1 MTAYIEKTEFL
12 NIYLAYPDTPPPQRR
27 ACPPP
32 HLECSQSQT
41 PETGYVDSTPLPE
54 YILNKLK
61 QEGIDQA
68 GAWVGL
74 PQDNRSK
81 MVEND
86 AYKALTRILE
96 TVTCLTRKYYP
107 ELKRLPGKWLCTR
120 KTSVQSWSG
129 NATPSLGPGYIF
141 AHSKASLDKVPLAS
155 HPRIFNLNINLLLGI
170 LVRNVFCIRSRNEY
184 SALGLR
190 G

>member
-1 MTAYIEKTEFL
+1 MTAYIKKTEFL
-12 NIYLAYPDTPPPQRR
+12 NIYLAYPDTPLPQPHACQPPQPQ
-27 ACPPP
+27 CP
-32 HLECSQSQT
+32 QSQT
-41 PETGYVDSTPLPE
+41 PETGYVDRITLPD
-54 YILNKLK
+54 YIFNELK
-61 QEGIDQA
+61 QEEIYQA
-68 GAWVGL
+68 GAWVGI
-74 PQDNRSK
+74 PQDSRSK

-129 NATPSLGPGYIF
+129 NGASTLGPGYIF
-141 AHSKASLDKVPLAS
+141 AHSKTTLDKVPLAS
-155 HPRIFNLNINLLLGI
+155 HPRIFNLNIDLLLGI